1 MMKTLLFFAGWVSAI
16 VLTAPIAVVNAQPA
30 SVKNELV
37 YLYKG
42 ADREQKLVQE
52 AKREGT
58 LVLYTSLAPTESTP
72 LGQAFEKKY
81 GIKVEIWRA
90 VSEKIVQRVVTEGR
104 AKRHAFDVVETNAP
118 ELEAL
123 SRENLLG
130 AFHSPYFA
138 DLPPFALPAHRQ
150 WASDRMTVYGVA
162 YNTNVIKRE
171 DLPKTYEGFL
181 DAKWKGKIGVEA
193 TDGDW
198 MSAMLKAMGNERGT
212 AFMRRLSE
220 LRPDVRKGHILL
232 AELVSAG
239 EVPVGLTIYQSNAT
253 TLKRRGG
260 PIDWV
265 ALDPVITRP
274 QAIGVAKH
282 ALHPHAALLFADFVL
297 SPEGQALLESMGR
310 SPISTKIKS
319 EFSTLK
325 YTMIDPASVLDE
337 SEKWDKMWNEL
348 FVKK

>member
-1 MMKTLLFFAGWVSAI
+1 MKTLPRFAGCMSV
-16 VLTAPIAVVNAQPA
+16 IAMMMPVVVVNAQVSPA
-30 SVKNELV
+30 KNELV

-52 AKREGT
+52 AKREGS

-123 SRENLLG
+123 ARENLLG

-150 WASDRMTVYGVA
+150 WAADRMTVYGVA

-198 MSAMLKAMGNERGT
+198 MSAVLKAMGNERGT
-212 AFMRRLSE
+212 AFMRRLAE

-253 TLKRRGG
+253 TMKRRGG

-282 ALHPHAALLFADFVL
+282 ALHPHAAMLFADFVL

-319 EFSTLK
+319 EFSTMK
-325 YTMIDPASVLDE
+325 YTMIDPVSMLDE

>member
-1 MMKTLLFFAGWVSAI
+1 MKTLLSLVACLCAGLLGHLPSLAAAQ
-16 VLTAPIAVVNAQPA
+16 TAAARNDA
-30 SVKNELV
+30 V

-42 ADREQKLVQE
+42 ADREQKLLQE
-52 AKREGT
+52 ARREGS

-81 GIKVEIWRA
+81 GIKVEIWRS

-104 AKRHAFDVVETNAP
+104 AKRHTFDVVETNAP

-123 SRENLLG
+123 SREGLLG
-130 AFHSPYFA
+130 AFDSPYFA
-138 DLPPFALPAHRQ
+138 DLPPFAVPAHRQ

-162 YNTNVIKRE
+162 YNSNVVKRDE
-171 DLPKTYEGFL
+171 LPKSYEGFL
-181 DAKWKGKIGVEA
+181 DAKWKGKLGLEA

-212 AFMRRLSE
+212 AFMRRLAE
-220 LRPDVRKGHILL
+220 MRPDIRKGHILL

-253 TLKRRGG
+253 TLKKRGG

-265 ALDPVITRP
+265 AIDPVITRP
-274 QAIGVAKH
+274 QAIGLAKN
-282 ALHPHAALLFADFVL
+282 AQHPHAALLFADFVL
-297 SPEGQALLESMGR
+297 SPEGQMLLEGMGR
-310 SPISTKIKS
+310 SPMSSKIKS
-319 EFSTLK
+319 EFSSMK
-325 YTMIDPASVLDE
+325 YTMIDPVGVLDE
-337 SEKWDKMWNEL
+337 SAKWEKMWNEL